1 METFPDDNSTIKTST
16 ESVGLS
22 LVQVQLRWC

>member
-1 METFPDDNSTIKTST
+1 METFPDENSTIKTST
-16 ESVGLS
+16 GSVDLS

>member
-16 ESVGLS
+16 ESVVLS
-22 LVQVQLRWC
+22 LVKVQLR